1 MSASSLDELSA
12 EKKTLPLILLMN
24 VSEIPTLSLS
34 KGRGS
39 LSWRWDLPDA
49 IETRV

>member
-34 KGRGS
+34 KGRDPYRDDEMPPM
-39 LSWRWDLPDA
+39 LSRL
-49 IETRV
+49 E